1 MTNKEKII
9 RYFKASGDE
18 QLAIELLDI
27 ANKASK
33 NRKYSVSEF
42 LDPHAINV
50 AEIIASNFE
59 NIKFEAYGG
68 FNNAERKCIAFISEE
83 YYGEPEFPISYFQL
97 EWDKRYYNLNHRDI
111 LGAFMSMGVKREL
124 LGDIVFIPEGA
135 QIITTENFEL
145 FILTNLVKIGSAPI
159 KIKTIT
165 KNSLKEKEE
174 RIKIIKST
182 VSKLRL
188 DAVAAAGFGISR
200 SRMADEIKGLNVKV
214 NWKEVKSASQT
225 VNEGDIFSFRG
236 RGRVEFSEI
245 TGNTK
250 KGRIGIV
257 LKRFI

>member
-1 MTNKEKII
+1 MTNKEKIL

-18 QLAIELLDI
+18 NLAVELLEL
-27 ANKASK
+27 ATKVGK

-42 LDPHAINV
+42 LDPHGVNV

-59 NIKFEAYGG
+59 NIKFEAFGG
-68 FNNAERKCIAFISEE
+68 FDNAERKCVAFISEE
-83 YYGEPEFPISYFQL
+83 YYAEPAFPVSYFQV
-97 EWDKRYYNLNHRDI
+97 EWDKRYYSLNHRDI
-111 LGAFMSMGVKREL
+111 LGAFMSMGAKREL

-135 QIITTENFEL
+135 QFVATEKFEQY
-145 FILTNLVKIGSAPI
+145 ILSNLLKIGPADVNVT
-159 KIKTIT
+159 TIT
-165 KNSLKEKEE
+165 KENLKQKEE
-174 RIKIIKST
+174 IVKIIKAT

-188 DAVAAAGFGISR
+188 DSVAAAAFGVSR
-200 SRMADEIKGLNVKV
+200 SRMADEIKGLNVKL

-225 VNEGDIFSFRG
+225 VHEGDVFSFRG
-236 RGRVEFSEI
+236 RGRAEFFEI